1 MHLTARE
8 PGSFAPDW
16 VYGLTAIWPRTT
28 TACGPKPSLM
38 SCVGI
43 YGANHHTMPTMTN
56 GKVRS
61 IRLKTLLRVMTSLR
75 YLCGSLVIGHYP
87 KIMELVPDL
96 RRTQFAE
103 RVFRAVE
110 GGIFS

>member
-1 MHLTARE
+1 
-8 PGSFAPDW
+8 
-16 VYGLTAIWPRTT
+16 
-28 TACGPKPSLM
+28 
-38 SCVGI
+38 

-110 GGIFS
+110 GDVMKRRLPRHAVLILSPPRAGQMIAVGRRT